1 MSPLVVKDWEKD
13 VVYLIQ
19 IPRAGAIPSLSPYC
33 FKLETWL
40 RMAEIR
46 YHNISNDFTYVSEKG
61 QIPFIEL
68 NGRQIADSNHII
80 TALTKIFNVELDK
93 ELTPK
98 EWADSIAYHHLIE
111 QGILWGNL
119 YFRSINNNFMA
130 TSDGII
136 SHFTGFKKLV
146 FKNFIMGQ
154 RRRNVRCFNF

>member
-1 MSPLVVKDWEKD
+1 MSPLLIKDWEKD

-19 IPRAGAIPSLSPYC
+19 IPRAGAIPSLSPFC
-33 FKLETWL
+33 FKLETWM
-40 RMAEIR
+40 RMTGIP
-46 YHNISNDFTYVSEKG
+46 YHNVSNDFTHVSERG

-80 TALTKIFNVELDK
+80 TELTRIFNVELDTD
-93 ELTPK
+93 LSAH
-98 EWADSIAYHHLIE
+98 EWANSIAYHHLIE
-111 QGILWGNL
+111 HGILWGNL

-136 SHFTGFKKLV
+136 NHFTGFKKFV

-154 RRRNVRCFNF
+154 RRRNVRSFKF